1 MSFVQ
6 FIARALKM
14 KYFECSAKLGQNV
27 NEVMESLK
35 DDLLK
40 AVRYVCEHQ

>member
-1 MSFVQ
+1 
-6 FIARALKM
+6 M
-14 KYFECSAKLGQNV
+14 KYFECSAKLTKNM

-40 AVRYVCEHQ
+40 AMRYVAMTD